1 MIAAFA
7 RVLHRHR
14 SRNDSGQYLRA
25 REAEAMCDHVW
36 IRATRLR
43 DRRTEPEPVNP
54 EPVEAEVGQPQPE
67 LLEWRR
73 DRLARIER
81 RYHGREYARNRR

>member
-7 RVLHRHR
+7 RVSHRHR
-14 SRNDSGQYLRA
+14 FWTILQYLRA

-36 IRATRLR
+36 IGPPGPGPE
-43 DRRTEPEPVNP
+43 TEPEPVNH

-67 LLEWRR
+67 LSVAAQSIGP
-73 DRLARIER
+73 D
-81 RYHGREYARNRR
+81 